1 MTTLAI
7 LRKPLITEKSTAMQ
21 EAGRYVFEVAPLA
34 TKHQIKQAVEE
45 AFGVSVVKVNTAN
58 VKGKKRRFGA
68 RISARR
74 SWKKAMVTLKRGDTI
89 TIFEGV

>member
-1 MTTLAI
+1 
-7 LRKPLITEKSTAMQ
+7 MQ

-45 AFGVSVVKVNTAN
+45 AFEVSVVKVNTAN
-58 VKGKKRRFGA
+58 VKGKKKQFGP
-68 RISARR
+68 RISTRR
-74 SWKKAMVTLKRGDTI
+74 SWKKAIVTLRPGDTI

>member
-1 MTTLAI
+1 MTTLQI
-7 LRKPLITEKSTAMQ
+7 LRRPLITEKSTAMQ
-21 EAGRYVFEVAPLA
+21 EAGRYAFEVSPLA

-58 VKGKKRRFGA
+58 VKGKRSRFGP
-68 RISARR
+68 RLGTRR
-74 SWKKAMVTLKRGDTI
+74 SWKKAMVTLARGDTI